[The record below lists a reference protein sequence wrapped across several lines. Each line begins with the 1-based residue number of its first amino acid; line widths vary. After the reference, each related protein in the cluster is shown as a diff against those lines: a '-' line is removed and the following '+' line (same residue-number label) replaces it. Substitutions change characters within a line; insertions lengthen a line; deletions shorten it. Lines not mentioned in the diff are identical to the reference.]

1 MSQDININVWLHTMK
16 GKATSAN
23 NHVENKKA
31 KTSSNK
37 SLVGTVARRGALNTG
52 LSMAKKAL
60 PTMAGIAVGK
70 AVINRA
76 ARPINSFVG
85 ARTNQRLRQ
94 RRTENTLDLITNPI
108 RFGID
113 ALKFGI
119 INNYEVQRINKQ
131 VDYDRLLSGNYL
143 PYTQQRG
150 GLQI

>member
-1 MSQDININVWLHTMK
+1 MSQDININVWLRTFK
-16 GKATSAN
+16 GKATSPTT
-23 NHVENKKA
+23 HVDNKKA
-31 KTSSNK
+31 KTSSSK
-37 SLVGTVARRGALNTG
+37 SVVATVARRGSVDTG

-60 PTMAGIAVGK
+60 PGMIAIALAKG
-70 AVINRA
+70 AINKT

-143 PYTQQRG
+143 PYTQQSG